1 MLTYHQLRTFV
12 TVARTGSLTKAAR
25 ELRLSQP
32 SVSLHLG
39 ALTRFLDARLFE
51 RPEGRFRLTSAGEIF
66 RPYAEEALAGLRV
79 LQQDI
84 ESLNGRLA
92 GPLAVGTTY
101 VMSRY
106 VLPSALS
113 RFLEQY
119 PGIDLQL
126 HVEFAEPL
134 FGELLANALDVMCY
148 IDVPT
153 PPGLT
158 TELLCREELIVFA
171 SPRSPLAGRRRV
183 TPRALTQQ
191 PFVAPASPS
200 LRALIE
206 AKLRTA
212 GVTPRLAA
220 EGRHHDTVKNL
231 VERNAGYSMLLRA
244 SVADELASGRLVAFS
259 LGGPP
264 ITADLVA
271 AFRSRPAISPLVR
284 EFIQFVRNDI
294 MRARESSVRQPP
306 GAPKPGRRPL
316 RATRKTGRR

>member
-1 MLTYHQLRTFV
+1 MMMTYHQLRAFV
-12 TVARTGSLTKAAR
+12 TVARTGSLTRAAR
-25 ELRLSQP
+25 ELDLTQP
-32 SVSLHLG
+32 TVSLHLST
-39 ALTRFLDARLFE
+39 LTRFLDARLFE
-51 RPEGRFRLTSAGEIF
+51 RHDGHLRLTPAGEKLLL
-66 RPYAEEALAGLRV
+66 YAEEALAGLRI

-106 VLPSALS
+106 VLPSALA

-134 FGELLANALDVMCY
+134 FGELLANALDVMCF

-158 TELLCREELIVFA
+158 TEVLCREEFILFA

-183 TPRALTQQ
+183 TRRELSKQ
-191 PFVAPASPS
+191 PFVAPVSPS
-200 LRALIE
+200 LRELLE
-206 AKLRTA
+206 TKLRAA
-212 GVTPRLAA
+212 GVTPRVAA

-231 VERNAGYSMLLRA
+231 VERNAGYSMLIRA
-244 SVADELASGRLVAFS
+244 SVADELAGGRLVALS
-259 LGGPP
+259 LDGPP
-264 ITADLVA
+264 ITADLVV
-271 AFRSRPAISPLVR
+271 AFRSRQVVSPLVR
-284 EFIQFVRNDI
+284 EFIHFVRNDI
-294 MRARESSVRQPP
+294 NRARESSRKPP
-306 GAPKPGRRPL
+306 GAPTESHQPT
-316 RATRKTGRR
+316 RAARNTGRR